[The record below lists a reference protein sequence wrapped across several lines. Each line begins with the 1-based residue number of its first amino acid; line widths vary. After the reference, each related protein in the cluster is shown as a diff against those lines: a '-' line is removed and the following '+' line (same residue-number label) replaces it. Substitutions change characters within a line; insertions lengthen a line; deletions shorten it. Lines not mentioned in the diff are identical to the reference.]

1 MRLDILMI
9 LVACM
14 AGLLPAQQGIHR
26 FEAKKL
32 GRREFILTVKADDVP
47 AMEILSRLAEE
58 THLDLTLDGGPEL
71 SRTLDEKTVD
81 VHVEAVPMGAFVEML
96 GGGVGLHS
104 KVDAQT
110 GAIVISSLP
119 STDSPEAF
127 EFYRKQAID
136 SLVEAYGGDAN
147 PDREEKL
154 LLANARLFIAGGDY
168 ENALE
173 ALDKYVAAYKGEP
186 DKAPAACLDA
196 ARCALILERATDAIR
211 LTDIFMQEW
220 PRHADSGKA
229 RILRAR
235 ALMLQGNILGA
246 MAMLESM
253 IGTTKRR
260 LFSDRDAVTAEF
272 MLANLHHELG
282 ENHKALQILGDISW
296 RHDPEK
302 THDLLARIPLYLGIC
317 RRAAGDRV
325 AAVRDFRLAALTVR
339 ENGLRIRALIDLTE
353 TFLDIDSSFEALA
366 SIKVAKKLD
375 PEPADTVRLERL
387 AARAFQNLGLDIKGL
402 DVLLSLLEALE
413 KKQIPV
419 PDLGKSINDVISDLG
434 AMLTDLGDWDR
445 ALEAFLRLRSQGRVE
460 PRVTW
465 MIARCRFETGAYRE
479 ALAEL
484 EALRKDAQDEKTL
497 LMARRLE
504 GDCYERMGL
513 HELALRTWQEAGR

>member
-1 MRLDILMI
+1 MRLFLLAILTG
-9 LVACM
+9 CM
-14 AGLLPAQQGIHR
+14 AAILPAQQGIHR

-32 GRREFILTVKADDVP
+32 GRREFLLTVKAGEVP

-58 THLDLTLDGGPEL
+58 TGLRLTLDGGPDL
-71 SRTLDEKTVD
+71 SRMLDQKKLD
-81 VHVEAVPMGAFVEML
+81 IHVEAVPMGEFVEMI

-104 KVDAQT
+104 KINKET
-110 GAIVISSLP
+110 GTIIISRLP
-119 STDSPEAF
+119 STDAPEAF

-136 SLVEAYGGDAN
+136 SLVEAYGGDSD
-147 PDREEKL
+147 PDSEEKL
-154 LLANARLFIAGGDY
+154 LLANERLFIAGGDY

-186 DKAPAACLDA
+186 DKAPSACLDA
-196 ARCALILERATDAIR
+196 ARCALILKRPTDAIR

-220 PRHADSGKA
+220 PRHPDTGKA

-253 IGTTKRR
+253 IGTTKRHM
-260 LFSDRDAVTAEF
+260 FSDRDAVTAEF

-282 ENHKALQILGDISW
+282 ENEKAVRILGDISW

-325 AAVRDFRLAALTVR
+325 AAVRDFRLAALTVK
-339 ENGLRIRALIDLTE
+339 ENALRIRALIDLAQ
-353 TFLDIDSSFEALA
+353 TFLDIGSSFEALA
-366 SIKVAKKLD
+366 SIKVAKQLD
-375 PEPADTVRLERL
+375 PDPVDSIRLERL
-387 AARAFQNLGLDIKGL
+387 AAHAFQNLGLDIKGL
-402 DVLLSLLEALE
+402 DVLLTLLEALE
-413 KKQIPV
+413 KKDIRV
-419 PDLGKSINDVISDLG
+419 PDVQTSINDVISDLG

-445 ALEAFLRLRSQGRVE
+445 ALDAFLRLRSQGRVE

-479 ALAEL
+479 ALSEL
-484 EALRKDAQDEKTL
+484 ESLRKAAKDEKTL

>member
-1 MRLDILMI
+1 MRAALVAI
-9 LVACM
+9 LVCCLTAI
-14 AGLLPAQQGIHR
+14 LPAQQGIHH
-26 FEAKKL
+26 FEAKKV
-32 GRREFILTVKADDVP
+32 GRREFLLTVKATDVP
-47 AMEILSRLAEE
+47 AMEILSRVAEE
-58 THLDLTLDGGPEL
+58 TGLRLTLNGGPDV
-71 SRTLDEKTVD
+71 SRTLDEKKLD
-81 VHVEAVPMGAFVEML
+81 IHVEAVPMGAFVEML
-96 GGGVGLHS
+96 GGGAGLHS
-104 KVDAQT
+104 EINKET
-110 GAIVISSLP
+110 GAIVISRLP
-119 STDSPEAF
+119 ATDAPEAF

-136 SLVEAYGGDAN
+136 SLVEAYGGDSD

-186 DKAPAACLDA
+186 EKAPSACLDA
-196 ARCALILERATDAIR
+196 ARCALILKRATDAIR

-220 PRHADSGKA
+220 PRHVDTGKA

-260 LFSDRDAVTAEF
+260 MFSDRDAVTAEF

-282 ENHKALQILGDISW
+282 ENEKAVQILGDISW

-302 THDLLARIPLYLGIC
+302 THDLLARIPLYMGIC
-317 RRAAGDRV
+317 RRAAGDQV
-325 AAVRDFRLAALTVR
+325 AAVRDFRLAALTVK
-339 ENGLRIRALIDLTE
+339 ENELRIRALTDLAQ
-353 TFLDIDSSFEALA
+353 TFLDVDSPFEALA
-366 SIKVAKKLD
+366 SIRVAKKLA
-375 PEPADTVRLERL
+375 PEPTETIRLERI
-387 AARAFQNLGLDIKGL
+387 AAHAFQKLGLDIKGL
-402 DVLLSLLEALE
+402 DVLLTVLEALE
-413 KKQIPV
+413 KGSLQV
-419 PDLGKSINDVISDLG
+419 PDAKKSINDVISDLG

-484 EALRKDAQDEKTL
+484 ETLRKNANDEKTL